1 MKTVK
6 KHERPV
12 IGARNNLYHKSN
24 DGLEEVV
31 KTVDAWKKLDEHGL
45 DYVSENSEEEKK
57 AKEKLRKK
65 RAKRRKLKQ
74 SIVKTPTQPQ
84 SNLT

>member
-1 MKTVK
+1 MKAVD

-31 KTVDAWKKLDEHGL
+31 KTVVAGKKLDEHGL

-57 AKEKLRKK
+57 GKKKLRKK
-65 RAKRRKLKQ
+65 RARRRKLKQ
-74 SIVKTPTQPQ
+74 GIFQF
-84 SNLT
+84 